1 MRDRFILIY
10 GSASY
15 SCPETKLDRAIEFV
29 KGFVSETLKRGG
41 GLVVLGVDEASTE
54 DPSGKPHTFDWI
66 VLREV
71 QRFVESTSEAP
82 RICARIVM
90 SDQAIETKFDDKN
103 LTVLSKLEQ
112 RGVLEVERI
121 RREEYT
127 GGRYRQI
134 QLEVSDAM
142 LAIGGG
148 KGTYICGTD
157 MLEVGK
163 PVLPMDLRLGSS
175 SEDGEG
181 AVLLHREFT
190 ENPGRFFRSAHAE
203 IADKIETL
211 SLEREIHQVSDI
223 AQRATELLSL
233 ELGRG
238 EPIPRQGIKKVLG
251 FVDGAVGRVAKWV
264 GLARAIEFIR
274 NLL

>member
-1 MRDRFILIY
+1 MKDRFILIY

-29 KGFVSETLKRGG
+29 KGFVSESLKRGG

-71 QRFVESTSEAP
+71 LRFVESTSEAP

-103 LTVLSKLEQ
+103 LTVLSNLEQ

-157 MLEVGK
+157 MLDIGK
-163 PVLPMDLRLGSS
+163 PILPMDLRLGSS

-190 ENPGRFFRSAHAE
+190 ENPRRFFPSTHAE

-211 SLEREIHQVSDI
+211 SLEREIHEVSTI
-223 AQRATELLSL
+223 AQRAAELLSL
-233 ELGRG
+233 ELGDSESIQRPRVRRLLG
-238 EPIPRQGIKKVLG
+238 PI
-251 FVDGAVGRVAKWV
+251 DETVGKIAKWI
-264 GLARAIEFIR
+264 GIARAIEFLR
-274 NLL
+274 GMW